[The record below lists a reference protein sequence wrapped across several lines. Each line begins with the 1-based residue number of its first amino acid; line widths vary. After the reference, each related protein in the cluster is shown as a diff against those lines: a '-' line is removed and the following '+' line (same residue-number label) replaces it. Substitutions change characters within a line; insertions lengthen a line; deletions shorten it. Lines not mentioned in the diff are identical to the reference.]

1 MLSRRSKKIG
11 IGLGL
16 VLILCLTSCLTGPR
30 AVRVEL
36 PKMKQIQTT
45 QAFVHATV
53 IPMTEP
59 DKVIEDA
66 IVIVENK
73 RITYVGT
80 DYTRV
85 PLNSEV
91 IDCTGKWIVP
101 GLADAHVHLLFNA
114 LDPLLFLAN
123 GVTSVRNMAALTD
136 AGRIDARFAFND
148 HLSLRDSIHKGQV
161 LSPWVYQASPI
172 HEARTGRYFD
182 GSLYINTNYAF
193 LGTRAV
199 QMAHESGFDYFKI
212 YNKLPRDAFFSVV
225 EEAEKLGMPV
235 VGHVPHE
242 VSIHEVIEGS
252 LMHSIEHLTGYIN
265 PFGALKVSADSLDE
279 IAARTAQAGVWNIP
293 TLEVWR
299 NIVAPESIKAIDADP
314 WTRYVPSANRNIWES
329 TVKSFTNLIQRGV
342 KGYEVLPSDHIED
355 FELIVR
361 SLIRAKAPIA
371 AGTDSG
377 TLNVVAGSSL
387 HKELQ
392 SLVALG
398 MTEWEALAASTIR
411 VAQLCMKDEEFGS
424 IQTGLRADMLVLN
437 SNPLENIA
445 NLSDISL
452 IIVQGSPYRQSEL
465 LDMLDSYVSKQNY
478 LNTFL

>member
-1 MLSRRSKKIG
+1 MLSRKSNKIG

-16 VLILCLTSCLTGPR
+16 VLILCMTSCLTGPR

-36 PKMKQIQTT
+36 PKMKQVHSI

-53 IPMTEP
+53 IPMTKP
-59 DKVIEDA
+59 DKVMEDA

-73 RITYVGT
+73 TITYVGT

-85 PLNSEV
+85 PLTAEV

-136 AGRIDARFAFND
+136 AGRLDARFAFND

-182 GSLYINTNYAF
+182 SSLYINTNHAF

-212 YNKLPRDAFFSVV
+212 YNKLPRDTFFSVV

-242 VSIHEVIEGS
+242 VSIQEVVDGS

-265 PFGALKVSADSLDE
+265 PFGALKVSADRLDD
-279 IAARTAQAGVWNIP
+279 IADRTAQAGIWNIP

-299 NIVAPESIKAIDADP
+299 NIVAPESIKAIEADP
-314 WTRYVPSANRNIWES
+314 WTRYVPKANRNIWS
-329 TVKSFTNLIQRGV
+329 NSIKSFTNLIQRDV

-361 SLIRAKAPIA
+361 ALIIANAPIA

-387 HKELQ
+387 HKEMQ
-392 SLVALG
+392 GLVALG

-411 VAQLCMKDEEFGS
+411 VAQCCMKADEFGS
-424 IQTGLRADMLVLN
+424 IQTGLRADLLVLN

-445 NLSDISL
+445 NLKDINF
-452 IIVQGSPYRQSEL
+452 IIVQGVPYRQSEL
-465 LDMLDSYVSKQNY
+465 LEMLDYFVSEN
-478 LNTFL
+478 NI

>member
-1 MLSRRSKKIG
+1 MLSEKSKKIVIG
-11 IGLGL
+11 FGLGFL
-16 VLILCLTSCLTGPR
+16 LLMSSCVTGPR

-36 PKMKQIQTT
+36 PKIKQVHSI

-73 RITYVGT
+73 TITYVGT
-80 DYTRV
+80 DYTMV

-101 GLADAHVHLLFNA
+101 GLADAHVHLLFNTS
-114 LDPLLFLAN
+114 DPLLFLAN

-136 AGRIDARFAFND
+136 AGRLDARFAFND
-148 HLSLRDSIHKGQV
+148 HVRLRDSISKAEV

-172 HEARTGRYFD
+172 HEARKGMYFD
-182 GSLYINTNYAF
+182 SSLYVNTHSAF

-199 QMAHESGFDYFKI
+199 QIAHESGFDYFKI
-212 YNKLPRDAFFSVV
+212 YNKLPRDAFYSVIN
-225 EEAEKLGMPV
+225 EAGKFGMPV

-242 VSIHEVIEGS
+242 VSIQEVIDGS

-265 PFGALKVSADSLDE
+265 PFGTFKFSFPMMEE
-279 IAARTAQAGVWNIP
+279 IAIRTAQAGIWNVP

-299 NIVAPESIKAIDADP
+299 NIVAPEFVNAIDVDP
-314 WTRYVPSANRNIWES
+314 WTRYVPKENRKIWS
-329 TVKSFTNLIQRGV
+329 NSIKSFTNLIQKKV
-342 KGYEVLPSDHIED
+342 KGYDVLPSDHLED
-355 FELIVR
+355 FELIVQA
-361 SLIRAKAPIA
+361 LIKAKAPIA

-387 HKELQ
+387 HRELQ
-392 SLVALG
+392 GLVKLG
-398 MTEWEALAASTIR
+398 MTEWEALSASTIR
-411 VAQLCMKDEEFGS
+411 VAQCCMKADEFGS
-424 IQTGLRADMLVLN
+424 VQAGLRADLLVLN

-445 NLSDISL
+445 NLRDISL
-452 IIVQGSPYRQSEL
+452 VIVQGVPYRQSEL
-465 LDMLDSYVSKQNY
+465 VNMLDSYVSKHDV
-478 LNTFL
+478 